1 VFVAEEEV
9 HVLRTSERGL
19 EMPVVEC
26 PSYARGACPF
36 LCPWS
41 ALCFCLLHMYNK
53 FVLLYGTVVQYEKR
67 ADTNER
73 TTNEIPFN
81 RKDCLAPFHFVSF
94 AIGEVLAIAWR
105 RPHRWKYRSIQVSC
119 VLSALGNTLQIQRNL
134 QVTNGCAVAKI
145 PRTTTAQMLTLF
157 H

>member
-9 HVLRTSERGL
+9 HVLRTSVRGL

-41 ALCFCLLHMYNK
+41 ALCFCLLYMYNK

-81 RKDCLAPFHFVSF
+81 RKDHKRGS
-94 AIGEVLAIAWR
+94 E
-105 RPHRWKYRSIQVSC
+105 RSETQLLV
-119 VLSALGNTLQIQRNL
+119 
-134 QVTNGCAVAKI
+134 
-145 PRTTTAQMLTLF
+145 PRG

>member
-1 VFVAEEEV
+1 MVLVQTYKFGCPRDARFESNVFVAEEEV
-9 HVLRTSERGL
+9 HVLRTSVRGL

-81 RKDCLAPFHFVSF
+81 RKDYSNSFLTRHDTVGRLVDCAP
-94 AIGEVLAIAWR
+94 
-105 RPHRWKYRSIQVSC
+105 SC
-119 VLSALGNTLQIQRNL
+119 R
-134 QVTNGCAVAKI
+134 
-145 PRTTTAQMLTLF
+145 
-157 H
+157 

>member
-1 VFVAEEEV
+1 MSNGILKLPKKNFFSFFFSGHATTGRCPIQLKSDKFGCPRDARFGSNVFVAEEEV
-9 HVLRTSERGL
+9 HVLRTSVRGL

-73 TTNEIPFN
+73 TNE
-81 RKDCLAPFHFVSF
+81 
-94 AIGEVLAIAWR
+94 
-105 RPHRWKYRSIQVSC
+105 
-119 VLSALGNTLQIQRNL
+119 
-134 QVTNGCAVAKI
+134 
-145 PRTTTAQMLTLF
+145 PRTKF
-157 H
+157 HLIERIILSHNSTPLRPF